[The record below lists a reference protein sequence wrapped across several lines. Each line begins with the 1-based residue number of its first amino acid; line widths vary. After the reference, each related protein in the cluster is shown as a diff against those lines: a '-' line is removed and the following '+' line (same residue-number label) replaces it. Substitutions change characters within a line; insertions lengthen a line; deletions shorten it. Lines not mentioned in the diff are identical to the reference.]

1 MYAPFFCRARISG
14 APHEITFI
22 IVSDSRGSSYVID
35 RIGHFFR
42 QFATEEVCIIP
53 CPRFV
58 TFSHHLDVTKI
69 GDGSDFAASDGL
81 DFVGIDFTKIAKYYG
96 KSENSINKTRFV
108 VETKACLGEDS
119 VDTSYN
125 RALCSDA
132 ILLRYS
138 EDGGYG
144 SQCESEQSGDSHSQC
159 IKFE

>member
-1 MYAPFFCRARISG
+1 MYTPYFCRVRISG
-14 APHEITFI
+14 APSEITFI
-22 IVSDSRGSSYVID
+22 IVADSRGSSYVID

-42 QFATEEVCIIP
+42 QLATEEVCIIP

-69 GDGSDFAASDGL
+69 DSDSDFVASDGL
-81 DFVGIDFTKIAKYYG
+81 NFVGIDFNKFLKYYG
-96 KSENSINKTRFV
+96 KSQNSIDKTRFV

-119 VDTSYN
+119 ADIGYN

-138 EDGGYG
+138 EDGSNG
-144 SQCESEQSGDSHSQC
+144 SQCESEQSSDSHSQC
-159 IKFE
+159 IEFE